1 MLMELGISIIILG
14 ICLMVLDKLLP
25 LPIENNFMSHPEF
38 IIREDFSTE
47 KEYRKYL
54 KTLSKNQLWSAIEK
68 KKLKIKGKTKGA
80 AFYQQMRRT
89 LILEKFPKITSSSTQ
104 TD

>member
-25 LPIENNFMSHPEF
+25 LSMNLIPHPEF

-54 KTLSKNQLWSAIEK
+54 KTLSKNQLLSAIEK
-68 KKLKIKGKTKGA
+68 KKLKIKGKAKGA